1 MKKTINISGKD
12 YFMKASAFTQFAYKN
27 ETGRS
32 LLNDLQSFI
41 NREDNQ
47 ELEKVDDLIE
57 ILLDISYVMINEA
70 DPNQVSN
77 KEEFMKSITDLFE
90 DTTWITEVVQLA
102 ISPLSRGN
110 IKES

>member
-12 YFMKASAFTQFAYKN
+12 YFMKSSAFTQFAYKN

-32 LLNDLQSFI
+32 LLNDLQSFT
-41 NREDNQ
+41 DMKDQ
-47 ELEKVDDLIE
+47 EMQKIDDLIE

-70 DPNQVSN
+70 DPNQVQN